1 MAGVDGV
8 KNNKS
13 LGSSLSF
20 FPQWT
25 RRVAMEG
32 AGRDPLGLSRVS
44 DALTNFLLPNI
55 ITTTDRARY
64 YSFYTWAIT
73 DIEALRKTK
82 SGRVSFEEEFQR
94 REAAFALASRLG
106 QKVDLPIVGLRAV
119 STILASADIDDNVD
133 TDFRVLPSNST
144 GGLGQYYAGC
154 LHALDLV
161 RVDERGEWTGSTEQ
175 GQKLAEA
182 FATATAK
189 SPYLSGNWRA
199 RPRVPKKV
207 LQESSEVFSLDAL
220 AGRAADTER
229 EMLISMF
236 FNLGESPS
244 ATRPL
249 NRQATLG
256 LFLHVLKRC
265 EDTGVEV
272 ARRDVDGGAVFWPHY
287 YSGLADDDNDL
298 RYQPAP
304 AFAEVHAFWRQF
316 CAHQFLAFALE
327 EFLAAVLDALSPH
340 PEGLTEAALLDELV
354 SKEFVNDLETVM
366 QSKVATPTAL
376 LKAIG
381 IVAVPDVA
389 TCLEV
394 AKRFGGHAV
403 VDEWSVCWD
412 RDVSPQTRL
421 GRAMLLLAMLYGKW
435 RGRNDEDALLRVA
448 DEAKGELW
456 LGTIF
461 PWLDSWQAEQL
472 NWRQAV
478 KRLLEWTA
486 MRHDQVKFQKRK
498 LDASW
503 FELANGR
510 FVKQQ
515 DIVPGFRSSRHGNAT
530 TVLQDLGL
538 IKHSGLDEPLLLTVR
553 GKQVLDEVIRLRT

>member
-1 MAGVDGV
+1 M
-8 KNNKS
+8 KYW
-13 LGSSLSF
+13 
-20 FPQWT
+20 PQWT
-25 RRVAMEG
+25 RRVAMDG
-32 AGRDPLGLSRVS
+32 SGRDPLGLSRVS

-64 YSFYTWAIT
+64 YSFYAWAIA
-73 DIEALRKTK
+73 DIEDLRNAKA
-82 SGRVSFEEEFQR
+82 GRISFAEEFQR

-106 QKVDLPIVGLRAV
+106 QKIELPIVGIRQV
-119 STILASADIDDNVD
+119 ETILASADEGDNVK

-144 GGLGQYYAGC
+144 GGYGQYYGGC

-161 RVDERGEWTGSTEQ
+161 RVDEQGEWINATER
-175 GQKLAEA
+175 GRKLAEA
-182 FATATAK
+182 FANATAN
-189 SPYLSGNWRA
+189 SPYLTGNWRT

-207 LQESSEVFSLDAL
+207 LQESAEVFSLDAL
-220 AGRAADTER
+220 GGRAAEAER
-229 EMLISMF
+229 ELLISMF

-256 LFLHVLKRC
+256 MFLHVLKSC
-265 EDTGVEV
+265 EEAGVEV
-272 ARRDVDGGAVFWPHY
+272 TRRDVDGGAIFWPHY

-298 RYQPAP
+298 LSYQPAP
-304 AFAEVHAFWRQF
+304 AFAEAHAFWRQF

-327 EFLAAVLDALSPH
+327 EFLAAVIDVLSPH
-340 PEGLTEAALLDELV
+340 PEGLTEAAVLDDLV
-354 SKEFVNDLETVM
+354 SKEFVKDLETVM
-366 QSKVATPTAL
+366 EGKVGTPVEL
-376 LKAIG
+376 LKAVG
-381 IVAVPDVA
+381 IVGVPDVA

-394 AKRFGGHAV
+394 AKKFGGDAV

-461 PWLDSWQAEQL
+461 PWLDAWHTEQL
-472 NWRQAV
+472 DWRQAV
-478 KRLLEWTA
+478 ERLLEWTA

-510 FVKQQ
+510 FIKQQ
-515 DIVPGFRSSRHGNAT
+515 DIDPGFRASRHGNAT

-538 IKHSGLDEPLLLTVR
+538 IKHAGLDETLILTAR
-553 GKQVLDEVIRLRT
+553 GKQVLNEVIRLRR

>member
-1 MAGVDGV
+1 M
-8 KNNKS
+8 K
-13 LGSSLSF
+13 F
-20 FPQWT
+20 WPQWT
-25 RRVAMEG
+25 RRVAMDG
-32 AGRDPLGLSRVS
+32 SGRDPLGLSRVS
-44 DALTNFLLPNI
+44 DALTTFLLPSI

-64 YSFYTWAIT
+64 YSFYTWAVA

-82 SGRVSFEEEFQR
+82 GGRVSFEEQFQR

-106 QKVDLPIVGLRAV
+106 QKTSLPVVGVRQVD
-119 STILASADIDDNVD
+119 TILASADDEDNLD

-144 GGLGQYYAGC
+144 GGYGQYYGGC

-161 RVDERGEWTGSTEQ
+161 RVDEQGEWAISTEY
-175 GQKLAEA
+175 GRKLADA

-189 SPYLSGNWRA
+189 SPYLVGNWRS
-199 RPRVPKKV
+199 RPRVPKDV
-207 LQESSEVFSLDAL
+207 LQKSAEFFSLDAL
-220 AGRAADTER
+220 GGRAADTER
-229 EMLISMF
+229 ELLISMF

-256 LFLHVLKRC
+256 TFLHVLRSC
-265 EDTGVEV
+265 EEAGVEV
-272 ARRDVDGGAVFWPHY
+272 TRRDVDGGAVFWPHY
-287 YSGLADDDNDL
+287 YGGLADDDNDL
-298 RYQPAP
+298 LPYRPAP
-304 AFAEVHAFWRQF
+304 AFAGAHAFWRQF

-327 EFLAAVLDALSPH
+327 EFLAAGLDALSPH
-340 PEGLTEAALLDELV
+340 PEGMTEADLLDELV
-354 SKEFVNDLETVM
+354 SKEFVKDLETVM
-366 QSKVATPTAL
+366 KAKVGTPAAL

-381 IVAVPDVA
+381 IVGVPDVA

-394 AKRFGGHAV
+394 TKKFGGDAL

-412 RDVSPQTRL
+412 RDVSPQNRL
-421 GRAMLLLAMLYGKW
+421 GRAMLLLALLYGKW

-456 LGTIF
+456 MGTTF
-461 PWLDSWQAEQL
+461 SWLDAWQAEQL
-472 NWRQAV
+472 DWRQAV
-478 KRLLEWTA
+478 ERLLEWVA

-515 DIVPGFRSSRHGNAT
+515 DIVPGFRASRHGNAT

-538 IKHSGLDEPLLLTVR
+538 IKHAGLDEPLLLTAR
-553 GKQVLDEVIRLRT
+553 GEQVLNEVIQLRT

>member
-1 MAGVDGV
+1 MAMDG
-8 KNNKS
+8 S
-13 LGSSLSF
+13 
-20 FPQWT
+20 
-25 RRVAMEG
+25 
-32 AGRDPLGLSRVS
+32 GRDPLGLSRVS
-44 DALTNFLLPNI
+44 DALTTFLLPSI

-64 YSFYTWAIT
+64 YSFYTWAIA
-73 DIEALRKTK
+73 DIETLRKSK
-82 SGRVSFEEEFQR
+82 GGRISFEEEFQR

-106 QKVDLPIVGLRAV
+106 QKIELPIVGVRQV
-119 STILASADIDDNVD
+119 DTILESADESDNLD

-144 GGLGQYYAGC
+144 GGYGQYYGGC

-161 RVDERGEWTGSTEQ
+161 RVDEQGEWISSTER
-175 GQKLAEA
+175 GRKLAEA

-189 SPYLSGNWRA
+189 SPYLTGNWRT

-207 LQESSEVFSLDAL
+207 LQESAEVFSLDAL
-220 AGRAADTER
+220 GGRAADTER
-229 EMLISMF
+229 ELLISMF

-256 LFLHVLKRC
+256 MFLHALKSC
-265 EDTGVEV
+265 DEAGVKV
-272 ARRDVDGGAVFWPHY
+272 TRRDVDGGAVFWPHY
-287 YSGLADDDNDL
+287 YNGLADDDNDL
-298 RYQPAP
+298 LSYQPAP
-304 AFAEVHAFWRQF
+304 AFAEAHAFWRQF

-340 PEGLTEAALLDELV
+340 PEGLTEADLLDELV
-354 SKEFVNDLETVM
+354 SKEFVQDLEAVLKT
-366 QSKVATPTAL
+366 KAGTPTAL

-381 IVAVPDVA
+381 IAGIPDVA
-389 TCLEV
+389 TCLEITKKFAGEALV
-394 AKRFGGHAV
+394 N
-403 VDEWSVCWD
+403 EWSIRWEHD
-412 RDVSPQTRL
+412 GSPQTRL

-435 RGRNDEDALLRVA
+435 RGRNDEDALLRVT

-472 NWRQAV
+472 DWRQAV
-478 KRLLEWTA
+478 ERLLEWTA

-515 DIVPGFRSSRHGNAT
+515 DIIPGFRASRHGNAT

-538 IKHSGLDEPLLLTVR
+538 IKHAGLDEPLLLTAR
-553 GKQVLDEVIRLRT
+553 GKQVLNEVILLRK

>member
-1 MAGVDGV
+1 V
-8 KNNKS
+8 KY
-13 LGSSLSF
+13 

-25 RRVAMEG
+25 RRVAMDG
-32 AGRDPLGLSRVS
+32 SGRDPLGLSRVS

-64 YSFYTWAIT
+64 YSFYTWAIA
-73 DIEALRKTK
+73 DIEALRK
-82 SGRVSFEEEFQR
+82 SNGRRISFEEEFQR

-106 QKVDLPIVGLRAV
+106 QKIDLPIVGIRQV
-119 STILASADIDDNVD
+119 DSILASADEGDNVD

-144 GGLGQYYAGC
+144 GGLGQYYGGC
-154 LHALDLV
+154 LHALGLI
-161 RVDERGEWTGSTEQ
+161 RVNEHGEWTSPSEDGR
-175 GQKLAEA
+175 KLADA
-182 FATATAK
+182 FAAATAK
-189 SPYLSGNWRA
+189 AAYLTGNWRSK
-199 RPRVPKKV
+199 PRVPKAV
-207 LQESSEVFSLDAL
+207 LNESAEFFSLDAL
-220 AGRAADTER
+220 AGRPADAER
-229 EMLISMF
+229 ELLISMF
-236 FNLGESPS
+236 FNLDESPS

-256 LFLHVLKRC
+256 MFLHVLKSC
-265 EDTGVEV
+265 EDSGVKV
-272 ARRDVDGGAVFWPHY
+272 TRRDVDGGAVFWPHY

-298 RYQPAP
+298 LPYQPAP
-304 AFAEVHAFWRQF
+304 AFAEAHAFWRQF

-327 EFLAAVLDALSPH
+327 EFLAAVLDTLSPN
-340 PEGLTEAALLDELV
+340 PAGLTEAALLDELV
-354 SKEFVNDLETVM
+354 TKEFVTDLEKVM
-366 QSKVATPTAL
+366 KVKCATPTAL

-381 IVAVPDVA
+381 VAGVPDVA

-394 AKRFGGHAV
+394 TKKFGGDAV

-421 GRAMLLLAMLYGKW
+421 GRAMLLLALLYGKW

-456 LGTIF
+456 LGTMF
-461 PWLDSWQAEQL
+461 PWLDSWHTEQL

-478 KRLLEWTA
+478 ERILEWVT

-510 FVKQQ
+510 FIKQQ
-515 DIVPGFRSSRHGNAT
+515 DIEPGFRASRHGNAT
-530 TVLQDLGL
+530 TVLQDPGL
-538 IKHSGLDEPLLLTVR
+538 IKHSGLDEPLLLTAR
-553 GKQVLDEVIRLRT
+553 GKQVLNEVIRLRA

>member
-1 MAGVDGV
+1 
-8 KNNKS
+8 
-13 LGSSLSF
+13 
-20 FPQWT
+20 
-25 RRVAMEG
+25 VAMDG
-32 AGRDPLGLSRVS
+32 SGRDPLGLSRVS
-44 DALTNFLLPNI
+44 DALTTFLLPSI

-64 YSFYTWAIT
+64 YSFYTWAIA
-73 DIEALRKTK
+73 DIETLRKSK
-82 SGRVSFEEEFQR
+82 GGRISFEEEFQR

-106 QKVDLPIVGLRAV
+106 QKIELPIVGVRQV
-119 STILASADIDDNVD
+119 DTILESADESDNLD

-144 GGLGQYYAGC
+144 GGYGQYYGGC

-161 RVDERGEWTGSTEQ
+161 RVDEQGEWISSTER
-175 GQKLAEA
+175 GRKLAEA

-189 SPYLSGNWRA
+189 SPYLTGNWRT

-207 LQESSEVFSLDAL
+207 LQESAEVFSLDAL
-220 AGRAADTER
+220 GGRAADTER
-229 EMLISMF
+229 ELLISMF

-256 LFLHVLKRC
+256 MFLHALKSC
-265 EDTGVEV
+265 DEAGVKV
-272 ARRDVDGGAVFWPHY
+272 TRRDVDGGAVFWPHY
-287 YSGLADDDNDL
+287 YNGLADDDNDL
-298 RYQPAP
+298 LSYQPAP
-304 AFAEVHAFWRQF
+304 AFAEAHAFWRQF

-340 PEGLTEAALLDELV
+340 PEGLTEADLLDELV
-354 SKEFVNDLETVM
+354 SKEFVQDLEAVLKT
-366 QSKVATPTAL
+366 KAGTPTAL

-381 IVAVPDVA
+381 IAGIPDVA
-389 TCLEV
+389 TCLEITKKFAGEALV
-394 AKRFGGHAV
+394 N
-403 VDEWSVCWD
+403 EWSIRWEHD
-412 RDVSPQTRL
+412 GSPQTRL

-435 RGRNDEDALLRVA
+435 RGRNDEDALLRVT

-472 NWRQAV
+472 DWRQAV
-478 KRLLEWTA
+478 ERLLEWTA

-515 DIVPGFRSSRHGNAT
+515 DIIPGFRASRHGNAT

-538 IKHSGLDEPLLLTVR
+538 IKHAGLDEPLLLTAR
-553 GKQVLDEVIRLRT
+553 GKQVLNEVILLRK

>member
-1 MAGVDGV
+1 M
-8 KNNKS
+8 K
-13 LGSSLSF
+13 F
-20 FPQWT
+20 WPQWT
-25 RRVAMEG
+25 RRVAMDG
-32 AGRDPLGLSRVS
+32 SGRDPLGLSRVS
-44 DALTNFLLPNI
+44 DSLTNFLLPSI

-64 YSFYTWAIT
+64 YSFYTWAIA
-73 DIEALRKTK
+73 DIEALRQSKE
-82 SGRVSFEEEFQR
+82 GRISFEEEFQR

-106 QKVDLPIVGLRAV
+106 QKIELPIVGIRQV
-119 STILASADIDDNVD
+119 DTILASTDEGDNVD

-144 GGLGQYYAGC
+144 GGYGQYYGGC

-161 RVDERGEWTGSTEQ
+161 RVDEQGEWTSSTEH
-175 GQKLAEA
+175 GRKLADA
-182 FATATAK
+182 FASAAAK
-189 SPYLSGNWRA
+189 SPYLTGNWRT

-207 LQESSEVFSLDAL
+207 LQESAEVFSLDAL
-220 AGRAADTER
+220 GGRAADTER
-229 EMLISMF
+229 ELLVSMF

-256 LFLHVLKRC
+256 MFLHVLKSC
-265 EDTGVEV
+265 EEAGVEV
-272 ARRDVDGGAVFWPHY
+272 TRRDVDGGAVFWPHY
-287 YSGLADDDNDL
+287 YGGLADDDNDL
-298 RYQPAP
+298 LSYQPAP
-304 AFAEVHAFWRQF
+304 AFTEAHAFWRQF

-340 PEGLTEAALLDELV
+340 PEGLTEAALLDALV
-354 SKEFVNDLETVM
+354 SKEFVQDLETVTKA
-366 QSKVATPTAL
+366 KVGTPTAL
-376 LKAIG
+376 LKAVG
-381 IVAVPDVA
+381 IVGVPDVA

-394 AKRFGGHAV
+394 TKRFAGEAV
-403 VDEWSVCWD
+403 VNEWSIRWEHD
-412 RDVSPQTRL
+412 GSPQTRL

-472 NWRQAV
+472 DWRQAV
-478 KRLLEWTA
+478 ERLLEWTA

-515 DIVPGFRSSRHGNAT
+515 DIVPGFRASRHGNAT

-538 IKHSGLDEPLLLTVR
+538 IKHADLDDPLLLTAR
-553 GKQVLDEVIRLRT
+553 GKQVLNEVNQLRK

>member
-1 MAGVDGV
+1 MDG
-8 KNNKS
+8 S
-13 LGSSLSF
+13 
-20 FPQWT
+20 
-25 RRVAMEG
+25 
-32 AGRDPLGLSRVS
+32 GRDPLGLSRVS

-64 YSFYTWAIT
+64 YSFYTWAIA
-73 DIEALRKTK
+73 DIEALRKSK
-82 SGRVSFEEEFQR
+82 DGRVSFEEEFQR
-94 REAAFALASRLG
+94 REAAFALTSRIG
-106 QKVDLPIVGLRAV
+106 QKIDLPIVGLRAV
-119 STILASADIDDNVD
+119 RTILASADDDDNLD

-144 GGLGQYYAGC
+144 GGLGQYYEGC
-154 LHALDLV
+154 LRALDLI
-161 RVDERGEWTGSTEQ
+161 RVDEEGEWASPSEKGR
-175 GQKLAEA
+175 KLAEA
-182 FATATAK
+182 FAASVAK
-189 SPYLSGNWRA
+189 APYLTGNWRS

-207 LQESSEVFSLDAL
+207 LHESAEVFSLDAL
-220 AGRAADTER
+220 GGHAADAER
-229 EMLISMF
+229 ELLISIF

-256 LFLHVLKRC
+256 AFLHVLKSC
-265 EDTGVEV
+265 EDAGVEV
-272 ARRDVDGGAVFWPHY
+272 NRRDVDGGAVFWPHY

-298 RYQPAP
+298 LPYQPAP
-304 AFAEVHAFWRQF
+304 AFAEAHAFWRQF

-327 EFLAAVLDALSPH
+327 EFLAAVLDALSAH

-354 SKEFVNDLETVM
+354 SKEFVQDLETVM
-366 QSKVATPTAL
+366 KAKVSTPAAL
-376 LKAIG
+376 LKVIG
-381 IVAVPDVA
+381 IVRVPDVA

-394 AKRFGGHAV
+394 TKKIGGDAL

-472 NWRQAV
+472 DWRQAV
-478 KRLLEWTA
+478 ERLLEWTA

-515 DIVPGFRSSRHGNAT
+515 DIVPGFRASRHGNAT

-538 IKHSGLDEPLLLTVR
+538 IKYAGLDEPLLLTPR
-553 GKQVLDEVIRLRT
+553 GKQVLNEVIHLRK

>member
-1 MAGVDGV
+1 M
-8 KNNKS
+8 KNW
-13 LGSSLSF
+13 
-20 FPQWT
+20 PQWT
-25 RRVAMEG
+25 RRVAMDG
-32 AGRDPLGLSRVS
+32 SGRDPLGLSRVS
-44 DALTNFLLPNI
+44 DALTNFLLPSI

-64 YSFYTWAIT
+64 YSFYTWAIA
-73 DIEALRKTK
+73 DIEALRKSK
-82 SGRVSFEEEFQR
+82 GGRISFEEEFQR
-94 REAAFALASRLG
+94 REAAFALTSRLG
-106 QKVDLPIVGLRAV
+106 RKIELPIVGIRQV
-119 STILASADIDDNVD
+119 DTILASADEGDNVD

-144 GGLGQYYAGC
+144 GGYGQYYGGC

-161 RVDERGEWTGSTEQ
+161 RVDAQGEWTSSTEH
-175 GQKLAEA
+175 GRKLADA

-189 SPYLSGNWRA
+189 SPYLTGNWRT

-207 LQESSEVFSLDAL
+207 LQESAEFFSLDAL
-220 AGRAADTER
+220 GERAADTER
-229 EMLISMF
+229 ELLISMF

-256 LFLHVLKRC
+256 MFLHVLKSC
-265 EDTGVEV
+265 EEASVEV
-272 ARRDVDGGAVFWPHY
+272 TRRDVDGGAVFWPHY
-287 YSGLADDDNDL
+287 YGGLADDDNDL
-298 RYQPAP
+298 LSYQPAP
-304 AFAEVHAFWRQF
+304 AFAEAHAFWRQF

-340 PEGLTEAALLDELV
+340 PEGLTEGALLDELV
-354 SKEFVNDLETVM
+354 SKEFVQDLETVLKT
-366 QSKVATPTAL
+366 KVRSPAAL

-381 IVAVPDVA
+381 IVGVPGVA
-389 TCLEV
+389 TCLEIT
-394 AKRFGGHAV
+394 KKFGGDAL

-412 RDVSPQTRL
+412 RDVSPKTRL
-421 GRAMLLLAMLYGKW
+421 GRAMLLLALLYGKW

-456 LGTIF
+456 LGTTF
-461 PWLDSWQAEQL
+461 PWLDAWHAEQL
-472 NWRQAV
+472 DWRQAV
-478 KRLLEWTA
+478 ERMLEWMA

-515 DIVPGFRSSRHGNAT
+515 DIVPGFRASRHGNAT

-538 IKHSGLDEPLLLTVR
+538 IKHASLDEPLLLTAR
-553 GKQVLDEVIRLRT
+553 GKQVLSEVIQLRT

>member
-1 MAGVDGV
+1 M
-8 KNNKS
+8 KYW
-13 LGSSLSF
+13 
-20 FPQWT
+20 PQWT
-25 RRVAMEG
+25 RRVAMDG
-32 AGRDPLGLSRVS
+32 SGRDPLGLSRVS
-44 DALTNFLLPNI
+44 DALTTFLLPSI

-64 YSFYTWAIT
+64 YSFYTWAIA
-73 DIEALRKTK
+73 DIETLRKSK
-82 SGRVSFEEEFQR
+82 GGRISFEEEFQR

-106 QKVDLPIVGLRAV
+106 QKIELPIVGVRQV
-119 STILASADIDDNVD
+119 DTILESADESDNLD

-144 GGLGQYYAGC
+144 GGYGQYYGGC

-161 RVDERGEWTGSTEQ
+161 RVDEQGEWISSTER
-175 GQKLAEA
+175 GRKLAEA

-189 SPYLSGNWRA
+189 SPYLTGNWRT

-207 LQESSEVFSLDAL
+207 LQESAEVFSLDAL
-220 AGRAADTER
+220 GGRAADTER
-229 EMLISMF
+229 ELLISMF

-256 LFLHVLKRC
+256 MFLHALKSC
-265 EDTGVEV
+265 DEAGVKV
-272 ARRDVDGGAVFWPHY
+272 TRRDVDGGAVFWPHY
-287 YSGLADDDNDL
+287 YNGLADDDNDL
-298 RYQPAP
+298 LSYQPAP
-304 AFAEVHAFWRQF
+304 AFAEAHAFWRQF

-340 PEGLTEAALLDELV
+340 PEGLTEADLLDELV
-354 SKEFVNDLETVM
+354 SKEFVQDLEAVLKT
-366 QSKVATPTAL
+366 KAGTPTAL

-381 IVAVPDVA
+381 IAGIPDVA
-389 TCLEV
+389 TCLEITKKFAGEALV
-394 AKRFGGHAV
+394 N
-403 VDEWSVCWD
+403 EWSIRWEHD
-412 RDVSPQTRL
+412 GSPQTRL

-435 RGRNDEDALLRVA
+435 RGRNDEDALLRVT

-472 NWRQAV
+472 DWRQAV
-478 KRLLEWTA
+478 ERLLEWTA

-515 DIVPGFRSSRHGNAT
+515 DIIPGFRASRHGNAT

-538 IKHSGLDEPLLLTVR
+538 IKHAGLDEPLLLTAR
-553 GKQVLDEVIRLRT
+553 GKQVLNEVILLRK